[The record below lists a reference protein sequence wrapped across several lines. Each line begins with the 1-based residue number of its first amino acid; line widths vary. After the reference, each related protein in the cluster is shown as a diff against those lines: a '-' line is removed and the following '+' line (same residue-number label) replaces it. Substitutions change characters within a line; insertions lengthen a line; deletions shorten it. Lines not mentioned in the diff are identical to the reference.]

1 MRDAV
6 VADIVDEM
14 EKVKTENLAQEAEEN
29 EEEANEVTASPSSL
43 AQLYAMFRPIQE
55 SAFLCKLP
63 DASNHLQRGLDVVQG
78 GDSQVKR
85 NRTAANVHYGNASE
99 RP

>member
-14 EKVKTENLAQEAEEN
+14 EVTTETPPQEAEEN
-29 EEEANEVTASPSSL
+29 EVEVNEVAASPPSL

-55 SAFLCKLP
+55 SAFLCDLP
-63 DASNHLQRGLDVVQG
+63 EASSHLQ
-78 GDSQVKR
+78 
-85 NRTAANVHYGNASE
+85 
-99 RP
+99 